1 MINFK
6 SEKIKQI
13 LAFFFLNRNRSL
25 YLKELS
31 DILDIDKGNLSR
43 YLNSLVGE
51 GLLKTEI
58 SGRQKYFSLDL
69 SYHLLPEL
77 KKMLTS
83 EISPEAA
90 LRDILGGIKG
100 LQQAYLFG
108 SYVSGKFHKDSDLD
122 LLLVGSHDLML
133 VRQQLASLQKRLGRD
148 INIVDY
154 SPLEYQEKLKE
165 AGGFLEKVS
174 QGSKLILK

>member
-13 LAFFFLNRNRSL
+13 LAFFFLNPKRSL
-25 YLKELS
+25 YLKELA

-43 YLNSLVGE
+43 YLNSLVSE

-69 SYHLLPEL
+69 SYHLLSKL
-77 KKMLTS
+77 KKMLIS

-90 LRDILGGIKG
+90 LRDILSGIRD
-100 LQQAYLFG
+100 LQHAYLFG
-108 SYVSGKFHKDSDLD
+108 SYVSGNFHKDSDLD
-122 LLLVGSHDLML
+122 LLLVGAHDLML
-133 VRQQLASLQKRLGRD
+133 VRQKLASLQKRLGRE

-154 SPLEYQEKLKE
+154 SPADYKEKLKE
-165 AGGFLEKVS
+165 TGGFLEKVS
-174 QGSKLILK
+174 RSPKLILK